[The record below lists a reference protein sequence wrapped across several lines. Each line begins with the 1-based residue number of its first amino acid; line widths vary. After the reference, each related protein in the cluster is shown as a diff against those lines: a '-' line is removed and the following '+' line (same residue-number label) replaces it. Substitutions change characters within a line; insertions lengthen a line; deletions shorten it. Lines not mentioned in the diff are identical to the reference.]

1 MHTQPASGSRIETAE
16 MLAKY
21 KLIIPWSAAL
31 MLLGTYFI
39 AASSASRTSPRVIRV
54 FVALAVN
61 QHQGIIPVPSAVGN
75 GQDPQRNL
83 YWGAAY
89 GVKTYFKASED
100 WGLAWSGRGAQDAIL
115 KRCVFKSSKNQ
126 SNQVGRNG
134 FSFRGCRYRQTKT
147 FTQDALRGGFHR
159 HRG

>member
-1 MHTQPASGSRIETAE
+1 MHTQLAAGSRIEA
-16 MLAKY
+16 MRHKQKPLCIR
-21 KLIIPWSAAL
+21 LIAL
-31 MLLGTYFI
+31 LLLSTCLL
-39 AASSASRTSPRVIRV
+39 AASSVSRASPRVVHV
-54 FVALAVN
+54 FVALADN
-61 QHQGIIPVPSAVGN
+61 QHQGIIPVPPALGN